1 MKKLCVLITAILFA
15 ICLVG
20 CNNNGTSDN
29 TATTTVTPS
38 TATEATEVGYYQTD
52 EDTFEIE
59 TKYGALHYPKKWE
72 SKIKTR
78 ITDGEPYSVEFIA
91 LDEYDEIPLF
101 DIVFGETDEGAKL
114 GKLEI
119 NGEIINVYLV
129 DYSGDWPESV
139 SDEGIDLF
147 AMSEDANVLVSKLVY
162 DSNMV
167 LED

>member
-15 ICLVG
+15 ICFVG

-29 TATTTVTPS
+29 TETTAVTPS

-72 SKIKTR
+72 SNIKTK
-78 ITDGEPYSVEFIA
+78 ITDEEPYSVEFIA

-119 NGEIINVYLV
+119 NGETINVYLV

-139 SDEGIDLF
+139 SDEEIDLF
-147 AMSEDANVLVSKLVY
+147 AMSEDVNVLISKLVY

>member
-15 ICLVG
+15 ICFVG

-29 TATTTVTPS
+29 TETTAVTPS
-38 TATEATEVGYYQTD
+38 TVTEATEVGYYQTD

-72 SKIKTR
+72 NNIKTK
-78 ITDGEPYSVEFIA
+78 INDGEPYSVEFIA

-119 NGEIINVYLV
+119 NGETINVYLV

-139 SDEGIDLF
+139 SDEEIDLF
-147 AMSEDANVLVSKLVY
+147 AMSEDVNVLISKLVY